1 MPKSTNQKRVIYRY
15 RGDVQG
21 VGFRV
26 NAIQQAR
33 GLAIAGFVRNEP
45 NGDVT
50 MDVQGPPADVAELAK
65 RVESSMSRKINEQ
78 LEDERDPLPDR
89 EKFRITY

>member
-1 MPKSTNQKRVIYRY
+1 MTLERKIFRY

-33 GLAIAGFVRNEP
+33 GLEIAGFVKNEP
-45 NGDVT
+45 DGDVT
-50 MDVQGPPADVAELAK
+50 MDVQGPRASVKELERRVA
-65 RVESSMSRKINEQ
+65 SSMKFKINET
-78 LEDERDPLPDR
+78 LIDCRDPMPDR
-89 EKFRITY
+89 TGFKITY

>member
-1 MPKSTNQKRVIYRY
+1 MAIQRKIFRY

-26 NAIQQAR
+26 NAIEQAR
-33 GLAIAGFVRNEP
+33 GLKIAGYVRNEP

-50 MDVQGPPADVAELAK
+50 MDVQGTAEDVRELEK
-65 RVESSMSRKINEQ
+65 RVASSMEYRINE
-78 LEDERDPLPDR
+78 LLVDVRDPLSDR
-89 EKFRITY
+89 KGFRIRY